1 MLDANIV
8 RRPEMSEDDRPPVVM
23 AWAFMLSVSVLG
35 IAAIALTAEIGILAT
50 RLACRAVGYV
60 AR

>member
-1 MLDANIV
+1 
-8 RRPEMSEDDRPPVVM
+8 MSEDDRPPLVM
-23 AWAFMLSVSVLG
+23 AWGFLIGLGVLSIASIAIG
-35 IAAIALTAEIGILAT
+35 IEIGILAT

>member
-1 MLDANIV
+1 
-8 RRPEMSEDDRPPVVM
+8 MSEDDGPPVVM